1 MGFSQSTEQMKSSSC
16 VNAYLNERSE
26 YKQTLRRRPMAPGNN
41 IQRKEK
47 EERKKERKSRRRKT
61 RRETDENKE
70 SFK

>member
-1 MGFSQSTEQMKSSSC
+1 
-16 VNAYLNERSE
+16 
-26 YKQTLRRRPMAPGNN
+26 MAPGNN

-61 RRETDENKE
+61 RRETDGNKE